1 MTIKLKLNAV
11 IKKGRDG
18 FYIGFIEEIPGVYT
32 QGKTIKETK
41 ENLVDALELFTEAQR
56 EDSHK
61 EFKGKNVIREEL
73 TLI

>member
-18 FYIGFIEEIPGVYT
+18 FYIGFIEEIPGVFT

-41 ENLVDALELFTEAQR
+41 ENLVDALELFTEAQS
-56 EDSHK
+56 EA
-61 EFKGKNVIREEL
+61 
-73 TLI
+73 